1 MNKYIYKYYRISL
14 DDENTLESNSITSQ
28 RYVVESHLA
37 TIPELVN
44 KPSVEIIDDG
54 HTGTNFNR
62 PGVKQLFEAVRR
74 GKVSCIIVKDLSRFG
89 RKYLEV
95 SKYLEQLFPYLGV
108 RFIAVGDGY
117 DSDTHKGT
125 TANLDVPIR
134 NMLNALYSKKVSK
147 DVKSAKQSQ
156 VQQGKYIHA
165 LAPFGYKKTLRTNI
179 SLLLM
184 NHQLRL

>member
-1 MNKYIYKYYRISL
+1 MGLFIFGYNPTAPKTSNAPNLSKKYAPLLVLQSL
-14 DDENTLESNSITSQ
+14 NCIILCINI
-28 RYVVESHLA
+28 RK
-37 TIPELVN
+37 N
-44 KPSVEIIDDG
+44 IDDG

-62 PGVKQLFEAVRR
+62 SGIKQLFEAVRR
-74 GKVSCIIVKDLSRFG
+74 GKASCIIVKDLSRFG